1 MLLNV
6 DFRYSAKITKQVNS
20 LTLQLLLIEEARMEF
35 YHLRSFVVV
44 AKTGNLTA
52 AAKQLCTTPPAIS
65 AHIKSLEEEL
75 KTPLFDRSSKG
86 MALTEKGKLLLP
98 KAEKTLD
105 SAIDMVNLAVENQSE
120 IIGEF
125 KLSIN
130 QSPNLLNL
138 TTLLENIT
146 ENCQGIHLNI
156 ETLSTGTA
164 LAALQNNVIDGAYIY
179 GDVPDELF
187 ALPIKKQKIT
197 TIAPATTALTHE
209 SLITDLAQASWITMG
224 KYCPFDETLKS
235 TLKQFN
241 TANINTSSDETR
253 LQLVKAGYGLSF
265 LEYDEAQEAE
275 RLQYVKRLPQ
285 LDFEIP
291 LFFAIKKNRV
301 DEPVLKA
308 VLQEIKILWNIKQ

>member
-1 MLLNV
+1 
-6 DFRYSAKITKQVNS
+6 
-20 LTLQLLLIEEARMEF
+20 MEF

-75 KTPLFDRSSKG
+75 KTPLFERSSKG

-98 KAEKTLD
+98 KAEKTLN

-138 TTLLENIT
+138 PLLLENIT

-156 ETLSTGTA
+156 ETLSTGAA
-164 LAALQNNVIDGAYIY
+164 LAALQSNVIDGAYIY
-179 GDVPDELF
+179 GDVPNELF
-187 ALPIKKQKIT
+187 ALPIKQQKIT
-197 TIAPATTALTHE
+197 TIAPTTTLLTHE
-209 SLITDLAQASWITMG
+209 SLITDLAQAPWITMG
-224 KYCPFDETLKS
+224 KYCPFDDKLKS
-235 TLKQFN
+235 TLKQFT

-275 RLQYVKRLPQ
+275 SLQCVKRLAQ

-291 LFFAIKKNRV
+291 LFFAINKKRS
-301 DEPVLKA
+301 DEPVIKA